1 MRKFGSL
8 CLLIL
13 PIILQSEVET
23 QPFVHP
29 PKLSHFNTFI
39 GGSYVGKI
47 ENSKLKGET
56 LEHFSWRAALNGAAV
71 RMVCEGNEGEY
82 VTEGL
87 INWDPIEKSLV
98 GWFFSSS
105 GSVTKK
111 YIKTSS
117 NRIDIIEDVSS
128 NGNSITKI
136 NTSYTINHLG
146 DLVGVTQYLMQGI
159 WGGGREITYKKL

>member
-1 MRKFGSL
+1 MRKFSSL
-8 CLLIL
+8 CLLVL
-13 PIILQSEVET
+13 PIILQSEEKT
-23 QPFVHP
+23 HAFAHH
-29 PKLSHFNTFI
+29 PKLSHFNAFI
-39 GGSYVGKI
+39 GGSFVGEI
-47 ENSKLKGET
+47 DNSKLNEVT
-56 LEHFSWRAALNGAAV
+56 LEKCSWRAALNGAAV
-71 RMVCEGNEGEY
+71 RMVCEVNEGEY

-105 GSVTKK
+105 GSVAKK

-117 NRIDIIEDVSS
+117 NRIDIIEDVSI

-136 NTSYTINHLG
+136 KTSYTINHLG

-159 WGGGREITYKKL
+159 WVGGSEIAYKKI

>member
-1 MRKFGSL
+1 MRKFSSL
-8 CLLIL
+8 CLLAL
-13 PIILQSEVET
+13 PIILQSEEKT
-23 QPFVHP
+23 HAFVHH

-39 GGSYVGKI
+39 GGSFLGEI
-47 ENSKLKGET
+47 DNSKLKGVTSEKC
-56 LEHFSWRAALNGAAV
+56 SWRAALNGAAV
-71 RMVCEGNEGEY
+71 RMVCEVNEGEY
-82 VTEGL
+82 ITEGL
-87 INWDPIEKSLV
+87 ISWNPVEKSLV

-136 NTSYTINHLG
+136 KTSYTINHLG
-146 DLVGVTQYLMQGI
+146 DLAGATQYLMQGI
-159 WGGGREITYKKL
+159 WVGGSKIAYQKI

>member
-1 MRKFGSL
+1 MRKFCSL
-8 CLLIL
+8 CLLFL
-13 PIILQSEVET
+13 PIILQSEEKT
-23 QPFVHP
+23 HAFGHH
-29 PKLSHFNTFI
+29 PKLSHFKTFI

-47 ENSKLKGET
+47 ENSKLQGEM
-56 LEHFSWRAALNGAAV
+56 LEKCSWRAALNGAAV
-71 RMVCEGNEGEY
+71 RMVCEVNEGEY

-87 INWDPIEKSLV
+87 INWDPVEKSLV

-136 NTSYTINHLG
+136 KTSYTINHLG
-146 DLVGVTQYLMQGI
+146 DLVSATQYLMQGI
-159 WGGGREITYKKL
+159 WVGGSEIAYKKL